1 VTAPLEFDVTRPA
14 EVPSGG
20 ALGALQS
27 LLDRANDLAAILGA
41 VATGIAGCVLTWEVV
56 GRYFLKI
63 PSEWQDELSVFLL
76 VGATFM
82 SAGWIQARRGHVGI
96 DALAHIL
103 PPGADRARRLLA
115 DLASLAFCCFF
126 CWKSWTL
133 LLEAWE
139 DGQTTSSA
147 WSPPLA
153 IPYGLM
159 SLGMTLLVLQLLLQL
174 LALGAKPAQRR

>member
-1 VTAPLEFDVTRPA
+1 VSSSPGLEAARAA
-14 EVPSGG
+14 EGLSDGVKG
-20 ALGALQS
+20 AAQA
-27 LLDRANDLAAILGA
+27 LLDRANA
-41 VATGIAGCVLTWEVV
+41 VAATLSAIAAGIAGCVLTWEVI

-63 PSEWQDELSVFLL
+63 PSEWQDELSIFLL

-82 SAGWIQARRGHVGI
+82 SASWIQARRGHVGI

-103 PPGADRARRLLA
+103 PPAADYVRRILA
-115 DLASLAFCCFF
+115 DFVSLAFCAFF

-133 LLEAWE
+133 FSEAWE

-159 SLGMTLLVLQLLLQL
+159 SVGMTLLVIQLLLQL
-174 LALGAKPAQRR
+174 VAHGGGRGAR